1 MCEKEDAGTLC
12 ELNGR
17 VSDVE
22 FDRKCRRVQVSNF
35 VIVGVRVAVAN
46 EMNSRITKSTTL
58 GTNNSIRKGMVWLRI
73 YVDIPHIAAT
83 AMLVAGVVT
92 TVVPLHTDV
101 FEDSHG
107 GRVTTAP
114 LHPPRYRHVPFR
126 YPLSAYLVSSSTC

>member
-1 MCEKEDAGTLC
+1 MQNSTS
-12 ELNGR
+12 
-17 VSDVE
+17 V
-22 FDRKCRRVQVSNF
+22 
-35 VIVGVRVAVAN
+35 VIVGVRMAVAN

-58 GTNNSIRKGMVWLRI
+58 GTKYSMRKGIGMAPHLCRHVP
-73 YVDIPHIAAT
+73 IPHIAAT

-114 LHPPRYRHVPFR
+114 LHPPHNRHVLLFR
-126 YPLSAYLVSSSTC
+126 YALSAYLVSSSTC